1 MSSDADQA
9 VEAPSVDIT
18 SPESRVQVIPEP
30 RKSTDVPLLIVEK
43 TSDDHAIYGSVP
55 GSEAYEKRS
64 MDAKPD
70 VLQEYEDTTLTNGH
84 PNPNANLPTSPV
96 SWSGLPAPG
105 PSEGDI
111 GIPPISSTAAVP
123 ETIGGDAGVTS
134 EGAVEGADNNDFDD
148 DFDDFGETVEGGD
161 GFDDFGD
168 FDTAAPA
175 PEVESD
181 PIESVQEP
189 PRLPLLDFTRMS
201 TEEMR
206 IQIDSI
212 MSSLYSVD
220 DKATHGTPPPIPSTN
235 SAFLTERSQSLWTQ
249 LCTPPPLQPPN
260 WKLSRIRRLFLVSL
274 GVPVDLDEILP
285 ADTKQKKLVLP
296 SSSHTRKS
304 SDIGRA
310 DGDRSNRSS
319 SRRRKEKEAQS
330 KLVDMPSARILCS
343 TSDVKLR
350 AFTVNELEEH
360 VKKLEE
366 VTREASETL
375 TYWLGKRETA
385 LGDKEAFER
394 VIENLV
400 EFAKKKR

>member
-1 MSSDADQA
+1 MSSGTAQA
-9 VEAPSVDIT
+9 IEAPSVDT
-18 SPESRVQVIPEP
+18 ASPNNSVAATPEP
-30 RKSTDVPLLIVEK
+30 QRSTDALPLIVE
-43 TSDDHAIYGSVP
+43 DA
-55 GSEAYEKRS
+55 SEAGPPAHEARS
-64 MDAKPD
+64 MDVQPNN
-70 VLQEYEDTTLTNGH
+70 LQEHGDTTPINGH
-84 PNPNANLPTSPV
+84 PDPNFILPTP
-96 SWSGLPAPG
+96 LTNRP
-105 PSEGDI
+105 PSTSESDI
-111 GIPPISSTAAVP
+111 AIPPLLPITAVSETSDHSSKAIAESFSGV
-123 ETIGGDAGVTS
+123 GD
-134 EGAVEGADNNDFDD
+134 NDFDD
-148 DFDDFGETVEGGD
+148 DFDDFGETVEDGD
-161 GFDDFGD
+161 GFEDFGD
-168 FDTAAPA
+168 FDSAAPVA
-175 PEVESD
+175 EAERN
-181 PIESVQEP
+181 PIEIVREP
-189 PRLPLLDFTRMS
+189 PRSPLLDFTKMS
-201 TEEMR
+201 TDEMKT
-206 IQIDSI
+206 QIDGI
-212 MSSLYSVD
+212 ISSLYPQDNHNADAVP
-220 DKATHGTPPPIPSTN
+220 APIPPMN

-304 SDIGRA
+304 SDAGRG

-330 KLVDMPSARILCS
+330 RLVDMPSARILCS
-343 TSDVKLR
+343 TSDVRLR
-350 AFTVNELEEH
+350 AFTVGELEEH

>member
-1 MSSDADQA
+1 MSSDIGQTI
-9 VEAPSVDIT
+9 EAASLDT
-18 SPESRVQVIPEP
+18 MSPEGHVQATPEP
-30 RKSTDVPLLIVEK
+30 QKPTGAPVLIAERA
-43 TSDDHAIYGSVP
+43 SDDRLIQ
-55 GSEAYEKRS
+55 E
-64 MDAKPD
+64 
-70 VLQEYEDTTLTNGH
+70 LQEYERQSMDTQPNVSKGGEGTTLTNGH
-84 PNPNANLPTSPV
+84 QNPNATLPTSPTD
-96 SWSGLPAPG
+96 WSGLPAPG
-105 PSEGDI
+105 PPESDI
-111 GIPPISSTAAVP
+111 SIPPPPSMNPVQETA
-123 ETIGGDAGVTS
+123 S
-134 EGAVEGADNNDFDD
+134 ENSADPVEGTLDEANDNAFDD
-148 DFDDFGETVEGGD
+148 DFDDFGETVEDGD

-168 FDTAAPA
+168 FDNATMVA
-175 PEVESD
+175 EVEGDSVESIQD
-181 PIESVQEP
+181 PPSSS
-189 PRLPLLDFTRMS
+189 LLDFTKMTS
-201 TEEMR
+201 DEMR
-206 IQIDSI
+206 AQIDDIVSSI
-212 MSSLYSVD
+212 YLQENSSADGVP
-220 DKATHGTPPPIPSTN
+220 APIPTTN

-304 SDIGRA
+304 SDTGRG
-310 DGDRSNRSS
+310 DNDRSNRSS

-343 TSDVKLR
+343 TSDVRLR
-350 AFTVNELEEH
+350 AFTTSELEEH

>member
-1 MSSDADQA
+1 MSSDAGQA
-9 VEAPSVDIT
+9 VELPSADAAD
-18 SPESRVQVIPEP
+18 PESRVQAPSEP
-30 RKSTDVPLLIVEK
+30 RKSTDCPLLVTEK
-43 TSDDHAIYGSVP
+43 ASGDNEP
-55 GSEAYEKRS
+55 SENQPMNTPADIS
-64 MDAKPD
+64 
-70 VLQEYEDTTLTNGH
+70 QEQEDEALTNGH
-84 PNPNANLPTSPV
+84 SNPGATSPTPLM
-96 SWSGLPAPG
+96 SLSDPPAPSL
-105 PSEGDI
+105 PDI
-111 GIPPISSTAAVP
+111 SISSAATVH
-123 ETIGGDAGVTS
+123 EESGGDAEATV
-134 EGAVEGADNNDFDD
+134 EHNFDAVDDNGFDDDFD
-148 DFDDFGETVEGGD
+148 DFDDFGETVEEGD

-175 PEVESD
+175 AE
-181 PIESVQEP
+181 IESKPVEEIQEP
-189 PRLPLLDFTRMS
+189 PRLPLLDFAKLS
-201 TEEMR
+201 TDDMKTEIE
-206 IQIDSI
+206 SI
-212 MSSLYSVD
+212 VFSLYPQ
-220 DKATHGTPPPIPSTN
+220 DKSSPTVVPAPLPSTN

-296 SSSHTRKS
+296 SSSHIRKS
-304 SDIGRA
+304 SDVGR
-310 DGDRSNRSS
+310 GENDRSNRSS
-319 SRRRKEKEAQS
+319 SKRRKEKEAQS
-330 KLVDMPSARILCS
+330 KLVDIPSARILCS

-350 AFTVNELEEH
+350 AFTVSELEDH

>member
-1 MSSDADQA
+1 MSSDIGQTI
-9 VEAPSVDIT
+9 EAASLDT
-18 SPESRVQVIPEP
+18 MSPEGHVQVIPEP
-30 RKSTDVPLLIVEK
+30 QNPTGAPVLIAER
-43 TSDDHAIYGSVP
+43 TSDDRLIQG
-55 GSEAYEKRS
+55 
-64 MDAKPD
+64 
-70 VLQEYEDTTLTNGH
+70 LQEYEKQSMDTQPNVSKGGEDTTLTNGH
-84 PNPNANLPTSPV
+84 QNPNATLPTSPTD
-96 SWSGLPAPG
+96 WSGLPAPG
-105 PSEGDI
+105 PPESDISIPHPPSTNPVQETASEN
-111 GIPPISSTAAVP
+111 S
-123 ETIGGDAGVTS
+123 AGP
-134 EGAVEGADNNDFDD
+134 VEGTLDEANDNTFDD
-148 DFDDFGETVEGGD
+148 DFDDFGETVEDGD

-168 FDTAAPA
+168 FDNATMVA
-175 PEVESD
+175 EVESD
-181 PIESVQEP
+181 SVESIQDP
-189 PRLPLLDFTRMS
+189 PSSSLLDFTKMTS
-201 TEEMR
+201 DEMR
-206 IQIDSI
+206 VRIDDIVSSI
-212 MSSLYSVD
+212 YLQENNNAGGVP
-220 DKATHGTPPPIPSTN
+220 APLPTTN

-304 SDIGRA
+304 SDTNRG

-343 TSDVKLR
+343 TSDVRLR
-350 AFTVNELEEH
+350 AFTVSELEEH